1 MNTIAVFK
9 SRTQALSV
17 YHYLQTKKIACVT
30 INTPSRLHLGCGISI
45 LFPAAY
51 INEVKTAVDALG
63 AAGFLGF
70 FNK

>member
-17 YHYLQTKKIACVT
+17 YRYLQSKKIACIT
-30 INTPSRLHLGCGISI
+30 INTPSRLQLGCGISI
-45 LFPAAY
+45 LFPSAY
-51 INEVKTAVDALG
+51 INEVKTGVNALG
-63 AAGFLGF
+63 ASSFLGF